1 MALRL
6 ALLLQ
11 LTCLALAVN
20 YVHDETVWT
29 KQTWPAFKLQF
40 PAQKVL
46 QAAGHTA
53 AFSHISNLGPFR
65 EDSYP
70 QTYAGTSDV
79 YKDTVPDEVLGLLAE
94 LIKCRAC
101 RILTNNTWQW
111 GTNWLHK
118 TGLHLTEEQ
127 LTEQM
132 QAMCEITVPRDLL
145 KDYAIVQAEGTLSG
159 VALPPGVT
167 PAMVQTFSMQGRDKT
182 SPTAYEH
189 MAVQRACHQLLSNSM
204 SDALERPPLPALL
217 TIFKEGFKS
226 YEATRSAL
234 LDEDEEDGRTADPNA
249 LQQDC
254 PDKHEK
260 CPFWAHIG
268 ECEKNMQYM
277 VGFTDKAGEQVP
289 GHCQLSCGTCTL
301 ISHSGLSVEGD
312 KSLKAASRKLQAQTG
327 KAACAATGA
336 CSKSPTYAGAST
348 PSVAPSPAAAGT
360 ASTDSHQESQSMQT
374 PTKVAAQLELGQSI
388 GPVGHRR
395 SADRSMQSE
404 WADYHLSHLIGNQC
418 LYITK
423 GWWSYEVCCLS
434 HINQFHAENN
444 HLQAAHSLGMYD
456 YETGAVPGFSK
467 PTMLDYKDLLPGMKV
482 TKAVATQLYSNG
494 AECEV
499 TEFNEGYHN
508 AEETSMLRSTEL
520 RLACSPDKQ
529 SHMIIREP
537 AQCVYIITLYLPAL
551 CQAIALPRP
560 AILTDHNEL

>member
-1 MALRL
+1 MLQQIDHILRL
-6 ALLLQ
+6 K
-11 LTCLALAVN
+11 CM
-20 YVHDETVWT
+20 
-29 KQTWPAFKLQF
+29 F
-40 PAQKVL
+40 
-46 QAAGHTA
+46 
-53 AFSHISNLGPFR
+53 IS
-65 EDSYP
+65 
-70 QTYAGTSDV
+70 
-79 YKDTVPDEVLGLLAE
+79 
-94 LIKCRAC
+94 CAC
-101 RILTNNTWQW
+101 V
-111 GTNWLHK
+111 K
-118 TGLHLTEEQ
+118 
-127 LTEQM
+127 
-132 QAMCEITVPRDLL
+132 VPRDLL

-508 AEETSMLRSTEL
+508 AEETSMLR
-520 RLACSPDKQ
+520 
-529 SHMIIREP
+529 
-537 AQCVYIITLYLPAL
+537 
-551 CQAIALPRP
+551 
-560 AILTDHNEL
+560 